1 MKLSNYTIYN
11 AAQKIN
17 SAFTQKSQY
26 LPAKINFFIQKNA
39 QTLTLAAEEIEKN
52 RISIIQHYGVSDPE
66 SGNVEVPEDKVAE
79 ASKELEDLFSIE
91 QDLPIHMID
100 INKFGDIELS
110 LEQMN
115 AIMFM
120 VEGE

>member
-39 QTLTLAAEEIEKN
+39 QMLTLAAEEIEKN
-52 RISIIQHYGVSDPE
+52 RISIIQYYGVSDPE

-100 INKFGDIELS
+100 IDKFGDIELS

>member
-66 SGNVEVPEDKVAE
+66 SGNVEVPEDKITE

>member
-1 MKLSNYTIYN
+1 MKLSNYIIYN

-100 INKFGDIELS
+100 IDKFGDIELS

>member
-66 SGNVEVPEDKVAE
+66 SGNVEVPEDKFAE

>member
-39 QTLTLAAEEIEKN
+39 QMLTLAAEEIEKN
-52 RISIIQHYGVSDPE
+52 RISIIQYYGVSDPE